1 MASAVRV
8 TRTAR
13 SAAVMPTG
21 QFGARVAAIV
31 AAQYQDCAVV
41 PDGAVDEAF
50 SAPARVVVAAMWRPS
65 PALCERA
72 DVLSFSAGRAWLPVT
87 LDQFAIHIGPV
98 VVPPAGPCYR
108 CCAWR
113 RAQHD
118 RHHARTAALHEAF
131 DRDRSCGPAGYLP
144 HHARLA
150 GGIAMSLADAVL
162 GPAGGETAVAMQATV
177 SLTDYAVS
185 TSRVLACHDCGRC
198 RAGREPVDGG
208 RLLRLVASVR
218 G

>member
-72 DVLSFSAGRAWLPVT
+72 DVLSFSAVRPWLPVT
-87 LDQFAIHIGPV
+87 LDHLAIHIGPV
-98 VVPPAGPCYR
+98 VVPPA
-108 CCAWR
+108 A
-113 RAQHD
+113 
-118 RHHARTAALHEAF
+118 
-131 DRDRSCGPAGYLP
+131 
-144 HHARLA
+144 
-150 GGIAMSLADAVL
+150 AVL
-162 GPAGGETAVAMQATV
+162 
-177 SLTDYAVS
+177 S
-185 TSRVLACHDCGRC
+185 
-198 RAGREPVDGG
+198 
-208 RLLRLVASVR
+208 LLRLVPCAAMTATMPGPPRCMRRSTGTARAGRPTTCCTTPGWPGASR
-218 G
+218 

>member
-72 DVLSFSAGRAWLPVT
+72 DVLSFSAVRPWLPVT

-131 DRDRSCGPAGYLP
+131 DRDRW
-144 HHARLA
+144 
-150 GGIAMSLADAVL
+150 
-162 GPAGGETAVAMQATV
+162 
-177 SLTDYAVS
+177 
-185 TSRVLACHDCGRC
+185 C
-198 RAGREPVDGG
+198 RARPATCRTTPGWPGVSR
-208 RLLRLVASVR
+208 
-218 G
+218 